1 MTSYLISMNKLHFD
15 ISSNTPTLRSGS
27 SCARTCDYEGR
38 RGRDASLGLSAKM
51 TGQMTTV

>member
-15 ISSNTPTLRSGS
+15 ISSNAPTLRSGS